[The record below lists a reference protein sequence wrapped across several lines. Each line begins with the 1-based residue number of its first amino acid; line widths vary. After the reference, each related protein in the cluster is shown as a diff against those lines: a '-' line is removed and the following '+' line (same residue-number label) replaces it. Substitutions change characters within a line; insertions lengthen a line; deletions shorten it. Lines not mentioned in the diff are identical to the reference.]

1 MRYLLALLLPPV
13 GMLLCGKIFQ
23 AIFCV
28 LLMITLIGWP
38 VASIWAL
45 FVVHSHLADKRMDRL
60 VCAVRDQQ

>member
-1 MRYLLALLLPPV
+1 
-13 GMLLCGKIFQ
+13 MLLCGKIFQ

-60 VCAVRDQQ
+60 VRAVRGQE